1 MKWLRDIKV
10 WQFYVLEFLVLGVI
24 LLLVNLAHGAV
35 GKRHDNSLGTVMY
48 MDNPMSYVAG
58 SVTAIAYVDEGKGIV
73 VRVQPIGTYSLYTE
87 EKLFCNPGAVE
98 KFKNVGNPMV
108 LTYRTKA
115 SRLIEGIGC
124 HELVSVDGLKPKEI
138 Q

>member
-1 MKWLRDIKV
+1 MTVGIKG
-10 WQFYVLEFLVLGVI
+10 QHIFIVLFFLLALF
-24 LLLVNLAHGAV
+24 LLFEEESNGAV
-35 GKRHDNSLGTVMY
+35 GKRHDNSLGTMMY

-58 SVTAIAYVDEGKGIV
+58 LVTAIAYVDEGKGIV
-73 VRVQPIGTYSLYTE
+73 VRVQPIGTYSLYTD